1 MQVLPSLLHYYLRMI
16 KKLFIFFVLIFV
28 LALAGIGLLIGGVY
42 WGYFGDLPTDE
53 DLRSIKNE
61 TASLVFSEDEQL
73 IGKFFAKNRTNTA
86 LEDLPQHLIDALV
99 ATEDARYFDHGGVDY
114 RSLLRVFVKTL
125 LMGDDS
131 AGGGSTLSQ
140 QLAKNLYGRNYKGVL
155 SLPVNKVK
163 EAILAARLGEI
174 YSKEEILTLYLNTVP
189 FGENVY
195 GVEAAAGRF
204 FSRKAGELT
213 VEQAAVLVGMLKANT
228 YYNPRLNP
236 ENSLR
241 RRNVVLGQ
249 MRKYAY
255 LEPEIADSLQ
265 ALPLELEYSKL
276 SDGPANYF
284 LVQVKREAQ
293 KILNEIESSS
303 GEKFDLEKDGL
314 NIHTT
319 LHHQMQLMALDA
331 YREHLGRMQP
341 LLKQHY
347 RSGQRAEKVRKMA
360 QRRLEN
366 VKGDAGLKQRELF
379 SWDGFYTDSISM
391 TDSVIHELTLLHA
404 GMIALNPQNGAIK
417 IWVGG
422 IDFRTQPYDQVLAK
436 RQVAS
441 AFKPVLYTAALE
453 SGIEPCTYLSNDTVV
468 FRDHDN
474 WSPQNYDH
482 STGGKYSMAGAL
494 KKSMNIP
501 SVDLMYRFDRSY
513 LEELWENL
521 GFTTELPEGP
531 STALGSVDASVLEL
545 GIAYSAFA
553 NGGKKITST
562 TIQSITTADGTV
574 LYEMNDRPR
583 TDQIISAQ
591 STILMQQMMQRVVNE
606 GTAASIRS
614 LYGIREELAAKTGT
628 SQDYADAWFGSY
640 TPGLVTVARVGAS
653 MPDIHFESGSYGS
666 GSTLALPLV
675 GLTLKQIQADA
686 ELKNQVFV
694 PFPELPPALAG
705 IFDCDDYQEPSAIDN
720 FRGLFRAKH
729 TTEERKKRQ
738 AARRNKNDDNEGGG
752 LLQRLFRKRK

>member
-1 MQVLPSLLHYYLRMI
+1 
-16 KKLFIFFVLIFV
+16 
-28 LALAGIGLLIGGVY
+28 
-42 WGYFGDLPTDE
+42 
-53 DLRSIKNE
+53 
-61 TASLVFSEDEQL
+61 
-73 IGKFFAKNRTNTA
+73 
-86 LEDLPQHLIDALV
+86 
-99 ATEDARYFDHGGVDY
+99 
-114 RSLLRVFVKTL
+114 
-125 LMGDDS
+125 
-131 AGGGSTLSQ
+131 
-140 QLAKNLYGRNYKGVL
+140 
-155 SLPVNKVK
+155 
-163 EAILAARLGEI
+163 
-174 YSKEEILTLYLNTVP
+174 
-189 FGENVY
+189 
-195 GVEAAAGRF
+195 
-204 FSRKAGELT
+204 
-213 VEQAAVLVGMLKANT
+213 
-228 YYNPRLNP
+228 
-236 ENSLR
+236 
-241 RRNVVLGQ
+241 
-249 MRKYAY
+249 
-255 LEPEIADSLQ
+255 
-265 ALPLELEYSKL
+265 LEYSKL

-319 LHHQMQLMALDA
+319 LHHQMQMMALDA
-331 YREHLGRMQP
+331 YRKHLGRMQP

-366 VKGDAGLKQRELF
+366 VKGDAGLRQRELF

-513 LEELWENL
+513 LEELWGNL

-545 GIAYSAFA
+545 GIAYSA
-553 NGGKKITST
+553 
-562 TIQSITTADGTV
+562 
-574 LYEMNDRPR
+574 
-583 TDQIISAQ
+583 
-591 STILMQQMMQRVVNE
+591 
-606 GTAASIRS
+606 
-614 LYGIREELAAKTGT
+614 
-628 SQDYADAWFGSY
+628 
-640 TPGLVTVARVGAS
+640 
-653 MPDIHFESGSYGS
+653 
-666 GSTLALPLV
+666 
-675 GLTLKQIQADA
+675 
-686 ELKNQVFV
+686 
-694 PFPELPPALAG
+694 
-705 IFDCDDYQEPSAIDN
+705 
-720 FRGLFRAKH
+720 
-729 TTEERKKRQ
+729 
-738 AARRNKNDDNEGGG
+738 
-752 LLQRLFRKRK
+752 

>member
-1 MQVLPSLLHYYLRMI
+1 MI
-16 KKLFIFFVLIFV
+16 KKLFIFFVLTFV

-42 WGYFGDLPTDE
+42 WGYFGALPTDD

-61 TASLVFSEDEQL
+61 TASLVYSEDEHM

-99 ATEDARYFDHGGVDY
+99 ATEDARYFEHDGVDY
-114 RSLLRVFVKTL
+114 RSLLRVFVKSL

-195 GVEAAAGRF
+195 GVEAAAGRY

-213 VEQAAVLVGMLKANT
+213 VEQSAVLVGMLKANT

-249 MRKYAY
+249 MRKYEY
-255 LEPEIADSLQ
+255 LKPEIADSLQ
-265 ALPLELEYSKL
+265 ALPLELEYSEL

-303 GEKFDLEKDGL
+303 GEKYDLEKDGL

-319 LHHQMQLMALDA
+319 LNHQMQLIALDA
-331 YREHLGRMQP
+331 YRKHLGRMQP
-341 LLKQHY
+341 LLKQLY

-366 VKGDAGLKQRELF
+366 VKDDGDLKQRELF

-391 TDSVIHELTLLHA
+391 TDSVFHELTLLHA

-441 AFKPVLYTAALE
+441 AFEPVLYTAALE
-453 SGIEPCTYLSNDTVV
+453 SGIEPCIYLSNDTVG
-468 FRDHDN
+468 FRNYDD

-501 SVDLMYRFDRSY
+501 SV
-513 LEELWENL
+513 
-521 GFTTELPEGP
+521 
-531 STALGSVDASVLEL
+531 
-545 GIAYSAFA
+545 
-553 NGGKKITST
+553 
-562 TIQSITTADGTV
+562 
-574 LYEMNDRPR
+574 
-583 TDQIISAQ
+583 
-591 STILMQQMMQRVVNE
+591 
-606 GTAASIRS
+606 
-614 LYGIREELAAKTGT
+614 
-628 SQDYADAWFGSY
+628 
-640 TPGLVTVARVGAS
+640 
-653 MPDIHFESGSYGS
+653 
-666 GSTLALPLV
+666 
-675 GLTLKQIQADA
+675 
-686 ELKNQVFV
+686 
-694 PFPELPPALAG
+694 
-705 IFDCDDYQEPSAIDN
+705 
-720 FRGLFRAKH
+720 
-729 TTEERKKRQ
+729 
-738 AARRNKNDDNEGGG
+738 
-752 LLQRLFRKRK
+752 